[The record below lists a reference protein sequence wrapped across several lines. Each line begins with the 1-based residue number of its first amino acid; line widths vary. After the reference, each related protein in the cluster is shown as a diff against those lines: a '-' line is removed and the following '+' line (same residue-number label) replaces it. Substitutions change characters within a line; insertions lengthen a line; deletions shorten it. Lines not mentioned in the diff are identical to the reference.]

1 MTPDSGGEM
10 SQMELQAKFDILE
23 ARRQKGIAKEIYE
36 VVREINMSKLCD
48 AEKGY
53 IEATLLLV
61 AGKIGSECLSE
72 VKRRLREER
81 NASNTET

>member
-1 MTPDSGGEM
+1 MPFSGGEM
-10 SQMELQAKFDILE
+10 SQMELQAQFDILE
-23 ARRQKGIAKEIYE
+23 ARRQKGIAKEIYA

-61 AGKIGSECLSE
+61 AGKIGSHCLE
-72 VKRRLREER
+72 ELKRRIREDEPG
-81 NASNTET
+81 